1 MGFFFLGYVLVLSTV
16 LLDDDGLLP
25 SVLWVVPLQ
34 VLKLLV
40 VLYITTRHVDVF
52 VAQGRIVPFW
62 NVNDSWAIRQVVLE
76 VQGE

>member
-40 VLYITTRHVDVF
+40 VLYITTRHVDGFLRWCLGFLGGVW
-52 VAQGRIVPFW
+52 VSLGGVW
-62 NVNDSWAIRQVVLE
+62 VS
-76 VQGE
+76 